1 MVARLLSRVV
11 MVSLRVRRRTE
22 VACFGRVNSL
32 KTLCDRSDARG
43 QGKLQVVGETGD
55 SHADES
61 QRPRAVSQG
70 AVEEAARELPDALAV
85 VGADRHR
92 RRAGADREVR

>member
-1 MVARLLSRVV
+1 MVARLLLRVV

-32 KTLCDRSDARG
+32 KTLCDRSDACG
-43 QGKLQVVGETGD
+43 QGKLQVVGEPGD
-55 SHADES
+55 TDSDEP

-70 AVEEAARELPDALAV
+70 AVEEAARQLPEALAV
-85 VGADRHR
+85 VGADRQR
-92 RRAGADREVR
+92 RRARADRE